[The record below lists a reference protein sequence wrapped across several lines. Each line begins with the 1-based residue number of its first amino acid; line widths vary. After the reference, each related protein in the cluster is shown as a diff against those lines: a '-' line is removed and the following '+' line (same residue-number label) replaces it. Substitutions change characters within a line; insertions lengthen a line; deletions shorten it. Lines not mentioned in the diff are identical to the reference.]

1 MVRQKTDRLEQ
12 LRNGQQLSTR
22 ELLLMALQLSIP
34 AILAQIS
41 SIIMEY
47 IDASMVGHLGSAQAA
62 SIGLVSSSTWLFGSM
77 CSAVNVGFTVQIA
90 HAIGAGNEEK
100 ARGIVRQG
108 LVAALILSVLLS
120 GLGVYVSFGIP
131 AWLGADEAIR
141 HDATMYFMIFALCI
155 PAMQLRGMAGSM
167 LQCSGNMTVPSV
179 LMTLECALD
188 VIFNALLIFRTRKIV
203 FLGAAITIPG
213 AGLGVMGASMGTGLA
228 EIVTAVIMLF
238 FLLVR
243 SEPLHLRKEERLHFV
258 PQDLKNALRIGTP
271 VAFEQIIM
279 CGAQV
284 MSTRIVSPLGTIAI
298 AANSFAVIVES
309 LCYMPGYG
317 ISSAA
322 TTLVGQSIGAKRQ
335 DVTKKLGWLVTGLG
349 MFIMGC
355 TAVLMYFIAP
365 FLIGLLSPDPAIR
378 ELGTTVLRIVVF
390 VEPLYAAS
398 IVATGV
404 FRGAGDTLAPSIMNF
419 VSMWCVRLPIAAVL
433 SVRIGLR
440 GVWIA
445 MSIEL
450 AFRGI
455 IFLIRLSGKRWQS
468 SFR

>member
-1 MVRQKTDRLEQ
+1 MARQKKDRLEE
-12 LRNGQQLSTR
+12 LRSGKQLSTR
-22 ELLLMALQLSIP
+22 ELLLLAFQLSIP

-41 SIIMEY
+41 TII
-47 IDASMVGHLGSAQAA
+47 I
-62 SIGLVSSSTWLFGSM
+62 SSSTWLFGSM

-90 HAIGAGNEEK
+90 HAIGAGDELK

-108 LVAALILSVLLS
+108 LVIATVFSLLMAAL
-120 GLGVYVSFGIP
+120 GAFVSFDLP
-131 AWLGADEAIR
+131 AWLGSEITIR
-141 HDATMYFMIFALCI
+141 HDASMYFLVFALFI

-167 LQCSGNMTVPSV
+167 LQCSGNMKVPSI

-188 VIFNALLIFRTRKIV
+188 VLFNSLLIFGTRTVMVSGTAIV
-203 FLGAAITIPG
+203 IPG
-213 AGLGVMGASMGTGLA
+213 AGLGVTGASMGTGLA
-228 EIVTAVIMLF
+228 ELVTAVIMLY

-243 SEPLHLRKEERLHFV
+243 SKPLHLRREEKLRFV
-258 PQDLKNALRIGTP
+258 PAELKKALRIGTP
-271 VAFEQIIM
+271 VGIEQIIM
-279 CGAQV
+279 SGAQV

-322 TTLVGQSIGAKRQ
+322 TTLVGQSIGAKRS
-335 DVTKKLGWLVTGLG
+335 DVTKMLGWLVTGLG
-349 MFIMGC
+349 MFVMGC
-355 TAVLMYFIAP
+355 TAALMYFIAP
-365 FLIGLLSPDPAIR
+365 FLVGLLSPDPAIR

-404 FRGAGDTLAPSIMNF
+404 FRGAGDTLGPSIMNF
-419 VSMWCVRLPIAAVL
+419 ISMWGVRLPIAAVL
-433 SVRIGLR
+433 SVRMGLR

-455 IFLIRLSGKRWQS
+455 IFLIRLSGRRWQNKV
-468 SFR
+468 